1 MAASVESPPFHTDSA
16 ALDARVAA
24 PIRTLPD
31 TLISQIA
38 AGEVVERPAS
48 ALRELLDN
56 ALDAGSRRITVR
68 IAQGGL
74 DLLSVEDDGCGIPPD
89 ELALALAR
97 HATSKISTLDDLE
110 QARTL
115 GFRGEALAAM
125 AAVAEL
131 EIVSRRAGQ
140 TGAGISAAAGRIGPL
155 TPAAAAQGTVVTV
168 KRLFHD
174 IPARR
179 RFLKS
184 PPTETGWCVEVF
196 KRAAMAHP
204 HVAFSLW
211 QDGRASLQYAADT
224 SPAGLQRLADVLG
237 KAFAEHALPVQAQIG
252 PLAVRGLVCRPTAA
266 RARAEV
272 QQLFVNHRWVRDR
285 VLAHGVRA
293 AYADVLHGALQPQ
306 YALLIELPPERV
318 DVNVHPAKSEVRFRE
333 SQAVHQ
339 AVFHAVQAALA
350 PALSGRTNHSVGDGT
365 ERDAGADMASRT
377 TPTASGTSN
386 TSGGMRQPY
395 AFGQPS
401 LLRQGALPL
410 NSLLQ
415 PYAPYAPLTPPHPAH
430 VADAAA
436 AAAWPVSAPSST
448 GGVALATQ
456 AAANAQAHDQPLGH
470 AIAQLHGIY
479 ILAQNSQGLVIVD
492 MHAAHERVVYEG
504 LKAAWDQ
511 HELPAQPLLIPVGFA
526 ASAQELGA
534 VEDHAATLQAL
545 GFDLAASGPASLALR
560 SLPGLLGRADPVR
573 LVRAV
578 LAELAEFGSSHAL
591 EQRRNALLS
600 TMACHGAVRANR
612 QLTIGEMNA
621 LLREMEATERS
632 DQCNHGRP
640 TWRQVSLAELDALFL
655 RGR

>member
-1 MAASVESPPFHTDSA
+1 MMVAPVESPQLHADSVA
-16 ALDARVAA
+16 RDAREWAS
-24 PIRTLPD
+24 IRPLPE

-56 ALDAGSRRITVR
+56 ALDAGSSRIIVR
-68 IAQGGL
+68 LAHGGL
-74 DLLSVEDDGCGIPPD
+74 DLLSVEDDGCGIASD
-89 ELALALAR
+89 ELALALTR
-97 HATSKISTLDDLE
+97 HATSKIATLDDLE
-110 QARTL
+110 HAQSL
-115 GFRGEALAAM
+115 GFRGEALAAL
-125 AAVAEL
+125 AAVAEVD
-131 EIVSRRAGQ
+131 IVSRRAGQ
-140 TGAGISAAAGRIGPL
+140 PGASISAAAGRVGTL
-155 TPAAAAQGTVVTV
+155 TPAAAGQGTVVTV

-211 QDGRASLQYAADT
+211 QDGRASLQYGADN

-237 KAFAEHALPVQAQIG
+237 KTFAEHALPVQAQIG

-266 RARAEV
+266 RARAEP
-272 QQLFVNHRWVRDR
+272 QQLFVNRRWVRDR
-285 VLAHGVRA
+285 MLGHGVRA

-339 AVFHAVQAALA
+339 AVLHAVQQALA
-350 PALSGRTNHSVGDGT
+350 PALSGRMDAATGDHAASGLP
-365 ERDAGADMASRT
+365 APFASR
-377 TPTASGTSN
+377 PNS
-386 TSGGMRQPY
+386 PF
-395 AFGQPS
+395 AFGQPGM
-401 LLRQGALPL
+401 LRQGALPL
-410 NSLLQ
+410 ASMLQ
-415 PYAPYAPLTPPHPAH
+415 AYAPLGPSKAGH
-430 VADAAA
+430 VADSAIPNPWPNQRADAIADTAAA
-436 AAAWPVSAPSST
+436 DAEMR
-448 GGVALATQ
+448 G
-456 AAANAQAHDQPLGH
+456 QPLGQ

-479 ILAQNSQGLVIVD
+479 ILAQNDQGLVIVD
-492 MHAAHERVVYEG
+492 MHAAHERVVYER
-504 LKAAWDQ
+504 LKAAWDR
-511 HELPAQPLLIPVGFA
+511 HSLPTQPLLIPAGFA
-526 ASAQELGA
+526 ASPQELGA
-534 VEDHAATLQAL
+534 VEDHAGTLKAL
-545 GFDLAASGPASLALR
+545 GFDLAASGPASLAVR

-573 LVRAV
+573 LARAV
-578 LAELAEFGSSHAL
+578 LAELAEFGTSQTL

-600 TMACHGAVRANR
+600 TIACHGAVRANR
-612 QLTIGEMNA
+612 QLTLGEMNA

-640 TWRQVSLAELDALFL
+640 TWRQVSLDELDALFL

>member
-1 MAASVESPPFHTDSA
+1 MMVASVESPQLHADSA
-16 ALDARVAA
+16 ARDARESA

-56 ALDAGSRRITVR
+56 ALDAGSSRIIVR
-68 IAQGGL
+68 LAQGGL

-97 HATSKISTLDDLE
+97 HATSKIATLDDLE
-110 QARTL
+110 RAQSL

-125 AAVAEL
+125 AAVAEV

-140 TGAGISAAAGRIGPL
+140 PGASISAAAGRIGAL

-211 QDGRASLQYAADT
+211 QDGRASLQYAADF

-237 KAFAEHALPVQAQIG
+237 KAFAEHALPVQARIG
-252 PLAVRGLVCRPTAA
+252 PLAVHGLVCRPTAA
-266 RARAEV
+266 RGRAEV

-306 YALLIELPPERV
+306 YALLIGLPPERV

-339 AVFHAVQAALA
+339 AVLHAVQQALA
-350 PALSGRTNHSVGDGT
+350 PALSGRADTGAGGHAADGLSSP
-365 ERDAGADMASRT
+365 AHPGSR
-377 TPTASGTSN
+377 PN
-386 TSGGMRQPY
+386 PPF

-401 LLRQGALPL
+401 MLRQSALPL
-410 NSLLQ
+410 ASMLQ
-415 PYAPYAPLTPPHPAH
+415 AYAPLGPSQAGH
-430 VADAAA
+430 VADSATPNP
-436 AAAWPVSAPSST
+436 WPSERLDRIADSAAPS
-448 GGVALATQ
+448 
-456 AAANAQAHDQPLGH
+456 QPLGQ

-492 MHAAHERVVYEG
+492 MHAAHERVVYER

-511 HELPAQPLLIPVGFA
+511 RSLPTQPLLIPAGFA
-526 ASAQELGA
+526 ASPQELGA
-534 VEDHAATLQAL
+534 VEDHAETLQAL
-545 GFDLAASGPASLALR
+545 GFDLAASGPASLAVR

-573 LVRAV
+573 LARAV
-578 LAELAEFGSSHAL
+578 LAELAEFGTSQTL

-612 QLTIGEMNA
+612 QLTLGEMNA
-621 LLREMEATERS
+621 LLRDMEATERS

-640 TWRQVSLAELDALFL
+640 TWRQVSLDELDALFL

>member
-1 MAASVESPPFHTDSA
+1 MMAASVESPPFHTDSA
-16 ALDARVAA
+16 APDPRAAA
-24 PIRTLPD
+24 PIRALPD

-74 DLLSVEDDGCGIPPD
+74 DLLSVEDDGGGIPPD

-97 HATSKISTLDDLE
+97 HATSKISSLDDLE
-110 QARTL
+110 QAQTL

-140 TGAGISAAAGRIGPL
+140 TGASISAAAGRIGPL
-155 TPAAAAQGTVVTV
+155 TPAAAALGTVVTV
-168 KRLFHD
+168 KRLFHE

-272 QQLFVNHRWVRDR
+272 QQLFVNRRWVRDR
-285 VLAHGVRA
+285 VLAHGVRV

-339 AVFHAVQAALA
+339 AVFHAVQQALA
-350 PALSGRTNHSVGDGT
+350 PALSGRVSAAAAELEPANATVATGATGT
-365 ERDAGADMASRT
+365 
-377 TPTASGTSN
+377 TASSARVN
-386 TSGGMRQPY
+386 APDAF

-401 LLRQGALPL
+401 LLRQAALPL
-410 NSLLQ
+410 ASMLQ
-415 PYAPYAPLTPPHPAH
+415 PYAPLGQPQPSH

-436 AAAWPVSAPSST
+436 AATWSVSAPPST
-448 GGVALATQ
+448 GDTALATQ
-456 AAANAQAHDQPLGH
+456 TASNVQAHDQPLGH

-511 HELPAQPLLIPVGFA
+511 RELPAQPLLIPAGFA

-534 VEDHAATLQAL
+534 VEDHAETLQAL

-578 LAELAEFGSSHAL
+578 LAELAEFGTSHTL
-591 EQRRNALLS
+591 EQRRNGLLS